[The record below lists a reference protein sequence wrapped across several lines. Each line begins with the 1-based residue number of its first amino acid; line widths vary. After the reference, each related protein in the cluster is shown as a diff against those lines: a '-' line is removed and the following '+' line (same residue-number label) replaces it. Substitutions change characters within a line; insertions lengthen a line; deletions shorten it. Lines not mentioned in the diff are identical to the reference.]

1 MCLETAQLHFSH
13 VRINTMRFSR
23 AAGTQHVPFA
33 HQKAVD
39 FIQTFERGSAIL
51 KKSNSLLNDRQ
62 HCWIGMAR
70 CNCLVH
76 LEHRVC
82 GRVREKGDKSSFM
95 LWARYY
101 EQYNGNQT
109 NQPYLGSLLPHAG
122 FRRALVRCI
131 ASPEQTKAT
140 TNTVVKPLKKTVLLP
155 IMILLTVV
163 PVLACVLDQSES
175 ATQMLHLSPTYQ
187 YENRATCFHV

>member
-1 MCLETAQLHFSH
+1 MEECVKRVTNQVSCFGPD
-13 VRINTMRFSR
+13 IMNNTMEI
-23 AAGTQHVPFA
+23 
-33 HQKAVD
+33 K
-39 FIQTFERGSAIL
+39 QT
-51 KKSNSLLNDRQ
+51 
-62 HCWIGMAR
+62 
-70 CNCLVH
+70 
-76 LEHRVC
+76 
-82 GRVREKGDKSSFM
+82 
-95 LWARYY
+95 
-101 EQYNGNQT
+101 
-109 NQPYLGSLLPHAG
+109 QPYLGSLLPHAG